1 MSRIVY
7 MNECMAW
14 FTPCQELFTLG
25 LPLAVGECHC
35 VVTLQ
40 PEIGGTMPYPE
51 ELKAELT
58 ARVLAGETVS
68 EVSRQ
73 SKVPRS
79 TIARWTSAA
88 YDDIFDIERK
98 PTAAERRRLEQE
110 TFDRDVDRVLA
121 RIGRDDVHARA
132 AIRTR
137 RRMANIARL
146 AYTLTYVPLMWL
158 MVALFW
164 LMLFVVALVAVFGR
178 FTEPIPPGQEI
189 LARVVPSVAV
199 IVAYYL
205 VKTTIDLLI
214 TALWELTGPF
224 TLCFGALDNVQ
235 RHIRALPQH
244 DAIFTRA
251 WSSVPRSDRDTI
263 VGTLRVVERQLSR
276 HRLLYPGFATWGA
289 RGAQIRQRRRVA
301 STVALIEVNLS
312 NHGSAYYE
320 EALQLL
326 RSIEILTLLRDWND
340 RSLPVLEGA
349 EERYRGWLQTI
360 AALVWA
366 TLVFAIAAASLY
378 FQVAVDVWGVF
389 E

>member
-1 MSRIVY
+1 MYGLVYSVSRTLY
-7 MNECMAW
+7 MR
-14 FTPCQELFTLG
+14 G
-25 LPLAVGECHC
+25 LPPGVDDCHC

-40 PEIGGTMPYPE
+40 PEIGGPMPYPE

-68 EVSRQ
+68 EVSKQ

-79 TIARWTSAA
+79 TISRWTSAA
-88 YDDIFDIERK
+88 YDDIFGIERK
-98 PTAAERRRLEQE
+98 PTAKERRRLEQE
-110 TFDRDVDRVLA
+110 SFDRDVDTVLP
-121 RIGRDDVHARA
+121 RIGRDNVHARA

-137 RRMANIARL
+137 RRTANIARL
-146 AYTLTYVPLMWL
+146 AYTITYLPLMWL
-158 MVALFW
+158 MVVLFW
-164 LMLFVVALVAVFGR
+164 VMLFVVVFVAVFGR
-178 FTEPIPPGQEI
+178 FTEPLPPGQEI

-199 IVAYYL
+199 IVAYY
-205 VKTTIDLLI
+205 VIKTVIDLLM

-235 RHIRALPQH
+235 RHIRELPQH
-244 DAIFTRA
+244 DAVYTRA
-251 WSSVPRSDRDTI
+251 WSSVPRSDRTTI

-301 STVALIEVNLS
+301 STVALIEVELS
-312 NHGSAYYE
+312 NHGSAYYD
-320 EALQLL
+320 EALKLL
-326 RSIEILTLLRDWND
+326 RRIEILTLLRDWSD
-340 RSLPVLEGA
+340 RDLPVLEGA
-349 EERYRGWLQTI
+349 EERYRGWIQTI

-366 TLVFAIAAASLY
+366 TLLFAIAAASLY
-378 FQVAVDVWGVF
+378 FQVAVDVWGLF